1 MSTPQLVVEILS
13 AKALNVDDQRV
24 SYLQL
29 HVLYNHQII
38 RSSSTLCQTIIDP
51 IFNYSCSFPFL
62 PDAGPPGA
70 STGPTSSIDN
80 DIITNS
86 HGLLTHESP
95 ILIYLTTTTDL
106 RLENNCCGISSV
118 KSLIAA
124 AILDFR
130 YSLLHSEEYISVEL
144 LPCELDGVHMGVSA
158 GILYVR
164 LKLQNFSLLRMN
176 LNQFTRQEI
185 EDSIFNYQN
194 KIANENRNLYQI
206 ARHWWTKAI
215 ETYPHIQ
222 NHIFKIIAE
231 DELGYHRSV
240 CSLLYPIEPH
250 RCILNPKFSAR
261 YVSLIPFRRDI
272 GLTGG
277 RVETWRSCHA
287 TMCRLQGDVED
298 HAILLCSML
307 MGWGLDAWI
316 GLGTIVS
323 PSQSDSHNQTTSTR
337 KEYIHRPYCW
347 VITFD
352 RNSSE
357 DVKDKEPK
365 VIFWEAVSGKQYD
378 IPHYQATSSS
388 PSQPHVFGELHALFR
403 NDCYLINV
411 QQTSLV
417 NGGYTSFFSSSLEP
431 TISEKNSSKQ
441 RFMSFDLSN
450 ERYFLPFPRHAI
462 SPTLLHPGGGVK
474 FKMNS
479 IFPPILSES
488 QLDPPLTSSSSS
500 SNSSEPIRIT
510 FCKTQLM
517 NSECVNEIEIYLEDK
532 LKDFIATF
540 RLNKDLYTH
549 YDSHLSSIL
558 QVSLPSSHSPYF
570 LLSTSSQCCNS
581 LPIVSSHFL

>member
-1 MSTPQLVVEILS
+1 MSSLSPQLAVEILS

-29 HVLYNHQII
+29 HVLYNHDII
-38 RSSSTLCQTIIDP
+38 RSSPTLCQATIDP
-51 IFNYSCSFPFL
+51 VLNFSCSFPLSDFE
-62 PDAGPPGA
+62 
-70 STGPTSSIDN
+70 SMN
-80 DIITNS
+80 NS
-86 HGLLTHESP
+86 NALLNHESP
-95 ILIYLTTTTDL
+95 ILIYLTTTTDS
-106 RLENNCCGISSV
+106 RLENNCCGISCV

-124 AILDFR
+124 AVLDFR

-158 GILYVR
+158 GILHAR
-164 LKLQNFSLLRMN
+164 LKLQNLPLTAINFD
-176 LNQFTRQEI
+176 QFTQQEI
-185 EDSIFNYQN
+185 EDSIWNYQN
-194 KIANENRNLYQI
+194 KLANENRNLYQI
-206 ARHWWTKAI
+206 ARSWWTKSI

-222 NHIFKIIAE
+222 NHVFKIIAE

-240 CSLLYPIEPH
+240 CSLLHPIEPH
-250 RCILNPKFSAR
+250 RNLINPKFSAR

-323 PSQSDSHNQTTSTR
+323 PTQSDSQNPNHSTTTTR
-337 KEYIHRPYCW
+337 KEFIHRPYCW

-357 DVKDKEPK
+357 DSNDKEPK
-365 VIFWEAVSGKQYD
+365 VMFWEAVSGKQYD
-378 IPHYQATSSS
+378 IPHYQATTTTSSS
-388 PSQPHVFGELHALFR
+388 QSSPHVFGELHALFR
-403 NDCYLINV
+403 NDCYLINI
-411 QQTSLV
+411 QHTSLV
-417 NGGYTSFFSSSLEP
+417 NGGYTSSASSSSLQP
-431 TISEKNSSKQ
+431 DISEKNSKK

-450 ERYFLPFPRHAI
+450 EKYFLPFPRHAI
-462 SPTLLHPGGGVK
+462 SPILLHPGGGIK
-474 FKMNS
+474 LKMNS

-488 QLDPPLTSSSSS
+488 QLNNPSSG
-500 SNSSEPIRIT
+500 NSSGDGSGSDPINNRIT
-510 FCKTQLM
+510 FCKSQLM
-517 NSECVNEIEIYLEDK
+517 NSECVQEIELYLEDN
-532 LKDFIATF
+532 LKDFIATV

-549 YDSHLSSIL
+549 YDSHLSTIL
-558 QVSLPSSHSPYF
+558 QV
-570 LLSTSSQCCNS
+570 
-581 LPIVSSHFL
+581 